1 MKRKVLVIGLIVIAT
16 GAVSYIIVRSIQ
28 KSGIVKRLTEA
39 YKNPDSQDAS
49 GGMNK
54 LLATGVFNPSTY
66 QKSGKAT
73 ITLMEA
79 RERAKSIWD
88 AYSYLFSSDQMTIV
102 NQFNGLGHQHDVS
115 KIAHEFLA
123 SYNEDLLEV
132 LKASLTDKAK
142 LNMLIAK
149 INKLPNT

>member
-1 MKRKVLVIGLIVIAT
+1 MKRKVIIIGLIVITT
-16 GAVSYIIVRSIQ
+16 GAVSYLIVRSVQ
-28 KSGIVKRLTEA
+28 KSGIQKRLDEA
-39 YKNPDSQDAS
+39 FSNPDSQSAS

-54 LLATGVFNPSTY
+54 LLASGVFNPTTY

-79 RERAKSIWD
+79 RERAKDIWD
-88 AYSYLFSSDQMTIV
+88 AYSYFFSSDQMTIV

-115 KIAHEFLA
+115 KIAHEFQE
-123 SYNEDLLEV
+123 SYDEDLLEV
-132 LKASLTDKAK
+132 LKSTLTDKAK

-149 INKLPNT
+149 INKLPNK

>member
-1 MKRKVLVIGLIVIAT
+1 MKRKVLVIGLIVIVT
-16 GAVSYIIVRSIQ
+16 GAVTYLIVRSVQ
-28 KSGIVKRLTEA
+28 KSGIVKRMDEA

-54 LLATGVFNPSTY
+54 LLASGVFNPSTY

-79 RERAKSIWD
+79 RERAKGIWD

-123 SYNEDLLEV
+123 SYDEDLLEV

-149 INKLPNT
+149 INKLPNK

>member
-1 MKRKVLVIGLIVIAT
+1 MKRKVIIIGLVVITA
-16 GAVSYIIVRSIQ
+16 GAVSYLIVRSVQ
-28 KSGIVKRLTEA
+28 KSGILKRLDEA
-39 YKNPDSQDAS
+39 FNNPDSQGAS

-54 LLATGVFNPSTY
+54 LLASGVFNPTTY

-79 RERAKSIWD
+79 RERSKTVWD
-88 AYSYLFSSDQMTIV
+88 AYSYFFSSEQMTIV
-102 NQFNGLGHQHDVS
+102 NAFNGLGHQHDVS
-115 KIAHEFLA
+115 KIAHEFKE
-123 SYNEDLLEV
+123 SYDEDLLEV
-132 LKASLTDKAK
+132 LQSSLTDKAK

>member
-1 MKRKVLVIGLIVIAT
+1 MKKKVIIIGLSILAVGT
-16 GAVSYIIVRSIQ
+16 VSYIVVRSVQ
-28 KSGIVKRLTEA
+28 KSGIQKRLNEA
-39 YKNPDSQDAS
+39 FNNPDSQSAS

-54 LLATGVFNPSTY
+54 LLASGVFNPSTY

-79 RERAKSIWD
+79 RERSKGIWD
-88 AYSYLFSSDQMTIV
+88 AYSYFFSSDQMTVV

-115 KIAHEFLA
+115 KIAHEFNA
-123 SYNEDLLEV
+123 SYDEDLLEV
-132 LKASLTDKAK
+132 LKEILTDKAK

>member
-1 MKRKVLVIGLIVIAT
+1 MVAV
-16 GAVSYIIVRSIQ
+16 GAVTYIIVRSVQ
-28 KSGIVKRLTEA
+28 KSGIQKRLDEA
-39 YKNPDSQDAS
+39 YSSPDSQDAS

-54 LLATGVFNPSTY
+54 LLASGVFNPATY

-79 RERAKSIWD
+79 RDRAKSIWD
-88 AYSYLFSSDQMTIV
+88 AYSYFFSSDQMTIV

-115 KIAHEFLA
+115 KIAHEFNE
-123 SYNEDLLEV
+123 SYDEDLLEI

-149 INKLPNT
+149 INKLPNK

>member
-1 MKRKVLVIGLIVIAT
+1 MVAV
-16 GAVSYIIVRSIQ
+16 GAVTYIIVRSVQ
-28 KSGIVKRLTEA
+28 KSGIQKRLDEA
-39 YKNPDSQDAS
+39 YSSPDSQDAS

-54 LLATGVFNPSTY
+54 LLASGLFNPSTY

-79 RERAKSIWD
+79 RDRAKSIWD
-88 AYSYLFSSDQMTIV
+88 AYSYFFSSDQMTIV

-115 KIAHEFLA
+115 KIAHEFNE
-123 SYNEDLLEV
+123 SYDEDLLEI

-149 INKLPNT
+149 INKLPNK

>member
-1 MKRKVLVIGLIVIAT
+1 MKRKVIVIGLIVLSV
-16 GAVSYIIVRSIQ
+16 GAVSYLIVRSVQ
-28 KSGIVKRLTEA
+28 KSGIVKRLEEA

-54 LLATGVFNPSTY
+54 LLASGVFNPSTY

-79 RERAKSIWD
+79 RERTKGIWD
-88 AYSYLFSSDQMTIV
+88 AYSYLFSSNQMTIV

-123 SYNEDLLEV
+123 SYDEDLLEV

-149 INKLPNT
+149 INKLPNK